1 MADINITRD
10 SKLINVLAAQAKNE
24 RLDSNVVAEASAIC
38 DELVKDL
45 NPTNRHMIAQT
56 VAYTVDNLQQKSLD
70 FLNQV
75 ADVKNIAYGDKAVFR
90 FRTGGIHAFIQ
101 AKGGSTTARS
111 YVSDRQVTLDT
122 VEISAR
128 PAINIYD
135 LRTGK
140 VNMADLIREANAEMT
155 NAKLLK
161 VEQVLHDAIDDY
173 ASPFYATGTGI
184 VKATLDSQLV
194 YFDGLGPV
202 TILGDRSAVA
212 QLNAIT
218 GFTGNAGTVVQSDDM
233 MNEMNAN
240 GFIGRYNGR
249 AVVAMQNGYL
259 EGTTTPVLNRN
270 WLYILPGGLSADQRN
285 LKVLNEGP
293 VNAFESQNIDDLV
306 YEIRLDQT
314 FGAGFVSGKLPTIG
328 AYKIG

>member
-10 SKLINVLAAQAKNE
+10 SKLINVLAAQANNE

-285 LKVLNEGP
+285 LKVLNEGA